1 MAASLTGVAAEP
13 ATDAEIIKGSQ
24 NEPALFGV
32 LYDRY
37 AQQLYRY
44 AHRRLG
50 AQTAEDLVAEVF
62 AVAFSRRDRFDTAYQ
77 DARPWLFGILTKEI
91 SRHHR
96 REIARYR
103 AWERAGADGVTDG
116 HADQVS
122 ADVTA
127 RAARARLRAALSKLS
142 TGDRD
147 VLLLI
152 AWGELRYEEVAHALD
167 IPVGTVR
174 SRLNRARQK
183 VRTCLGGVNPTTIP
197 EEES

>member
-1 MAASLTGVAAEP
+1 MAATLTRVAADR
-13 ATDAEIIKGSQ
+13 ATDAAVVEASLDD
-24 NEPALFGV
+24 PALFGV
-32 LYDRY
+32 LYERY
-37 AQQLYRY
+37 AAQLYRY

-62 AVAFSRRDRFDTAYQ
+62 AIAFSRRDRFDLSYQ
-77 DARPWLFGILTKEI
+77 DARAWLFGILTKEVA
-91 SRHHR
+91 RHR
-96 REIARYR
+96 RREMAHYR
-103 AWERAGADGVTDG
+103 ALERVGGVVADDSL
-116 HADQVS
+116 ADRVS

-127 RAARARLRAALSKLS
+127 RAARARLSAALTTLS

-152 AWGELRYEEVAHALD
+152 AWGELNYEEVANALG

-183 VRTCLGGVNPTTIP
+183 VRAALGGSNPTTA
-197 EEES
+197 EE